1 MLKGDNMQ
9 RSHSAGGVR
18 PVRPTGKAWLALAK
32 YRRILLFV
40 SLSVVVV
47 ASGVTGYFLGNGS
60 PTAAISYDDS
70 SSVVAFGD
78 ELAQQNDL
86 CAAVEQVN
94 IEDQLAAQKQLNDDL
109 ANSLDTQQQEI
120 DTLEETILNALM
132 ANLSDKM
139 ISRSSSGIDAVCT
152 EAKNLITLNR
162 KLKAFKKTDE
172 AEQVDLTEYQD
183 AINKRLLSLPTLKPV
198 AGSLDGYGWRTHP
211 IYGYKHFH
219 PAVDIGAPTGT
230 KIKAA
235 GAGRVVD
242 AGYNSS
248 SGKYVKIN
256 HGNGFVTMYLHCSK
270 LNVSAGDRV
279 DKGEVIALVGSTG
292 TSTTPHL
299 HFQVEYYGSP
309 VNPRKI
315 IME

>member
-1 MLKGDNMQ
+1 MQ
-9 RSHSAGGVR
+9 RSHSAVGVR
-18 PVRPTGKAWLALAK
+18 AVQPTRKTWLVMAK
-32 YRRILLFV
+32 YRRILLFI
-40 SLSVVVV
+40 SLSVVVA
-47 ASGVTGYFLGNGS
+47 ASGVIGYSLGSGS
-60 PTAAISYDDS
+60 PAAAIAADDS
-70 SSVVAFGD
+70 SGVVAFGD
-78 ELAQQNDL
+78 EVAQQNDF

-94 IEDQLAAQKQLNDDL
+94 IASQLAAEKARNDDL
-109 ANSLDTQQQEI
+109 ADSLDTQQQEI

-139 ISRSSSGIDAVCT
+139 ISRSSGGIDAVCT
-152 EAKNLITLNR
+152 EAKNLVTLNR
-162 KLKAFKKTDE
+162 KLKAFKKTGE

-183 AINKRLLSLPTLKPV
+183 AINKRLLNLPTLKPIP
-198 AGSLDGYGWRTHP
+198 GGLDGYGWRTHP
-211 IYGYKHFH
+211 VYGYRHFH
-219 PAVDIGAPTGT
+219 PAADMGAATGT

-270 LNVSAGDRV
+270 LYVSAGDRV